1 MKHLSSCV
9 RWRPGRALAFLLAL
23 AGEARPDAE
32 TVRVDLVSESVG
44 RRLPFDVPFVL
55 EGDAPPGTSRV
66 EMQLRWKTPAEAFD
80 EQTGSPHA
88 VSGTDSAGRFRLQVL
103 ALPADRDV
111 RFDLVLE
118 RSLTENGRRLFRQD
132 TEALLRREMAS
143 GRDGELAADA
153 RLSDGIRVA
162 FTRALAE
169 GRAAGAPRGDLT
181 LASPAALFDAG
192 ATPEQVAEE
201 LALLSRDARAARS
214 GLEAA
219 VRRQE
224 DTVSSLIA
232 ALAEIQEA
240 DALAA
245 LIAGLQARPELDPR
259 NPSSPLALSEEARAL
274 ALGEEPPVP
283 RILGAGPAEVAA
295 ARSVDV
301 PFEAVAVSS
310 VVVLELGATSAPA
323 DGATVTNAI
332 ARVAA
337 ALPSEQR
344 TVTFSTTA
352 GTLAVSGSTT
362 AQVRAGTDDLASVGL
377 VSPRTTASAV
387 VTASVNN
394 LTARRTVEFTHAYPD
409 DVSLAVQGS
418 FRLTASFSTKAT
430 LRAELSR
437 EVGSVTRGTEVRFTA
452 VDDSTGQTFGFWSA
466 ESASDLNGLAT
477 AEFTPGN
484 TTERGEAT
492 IRVSVPGT
500 SLSASVKVEIVSP

>member
-1 MKHLSSCV
+1 VK
-9 RWRPGRALAFLLAL
+9 RPMLLLAALVL
-23 AGEARPDAE
+23 AAGAC
-32 TVRVDLVSESVG
+32 TDLDS
-44 RRLPFDVPFVL
+44 
-55 EGDAPPGTSRV
+55 
-66 EMQLRWKTPAEAFD
+66 PAE
-80 EQTGSPHA
+80 Q
-88 VSGTDSAGRFRLQVL
+88 DSVLQVTVSPR
-103 ALPADRDV
+103 ALPADGFTSAQVVAEIDPRSQERYRDITFSTTLGSFPAGTSSGARTIV
-111 RFDLVLE
+111 AAADA
-118 RSLTENGRRLFRQD
+118 NGR
-132 TEALLRREMAS
+132 AVVVLRSAAQPGTATVTAEV
-143 GRDGELAADA
+143 RDGE
-153 RLSDGIRVA
+153 SVK
-162 FTRALAE
+162 
-169 GRAAGAPRGDLT
+169 
-181 LASPAALFDAG
+181 
-192 ATPEQVAEE
+192 AT
-201 LALLSRDARAARS
+201 
-214 GLEAA
+214 
-219 VRRQE
+219 
-224 DTVSSLIA
+224 
-232 ALAEIQEA
+232 
-240 DALAA
+240 
-245 LIAGLQARPELDPR
+245 
-259 NPSSPLALSEEARAL
+259 
-274 ALGEEPPVP
+274 
-283 RILGAGPAEVAA
+283 
-295 ARSVDV
+295 RSVEV

-323 DGATVTNAI
+323 DGATVTNAV

-362 AQVRAGTDDLASVGL
+362 AQVRAGTDDVASVGL

-437 EVGSVTRGTEVRFTA
+437 DVGSVTRGTEVRFTA

-466 ESASDLNGLAT
+466 ETASDLNGLAT

-500 SLSASVKVEIVSP
+500 SLSATVKVEIVSP

>member
-1 MKHLSSCV
+1 V
-9 RWRPGRALAFLLAL
+9 RRGALLLMPLVL
-23 AGEARPDAE
+23 AGAC
-32 TVRVDLVSESVG
+32 TDLDS
-44 RRLPFDVPFVL
+44 
-55 EGDAPPGTSRV
+55 
-66 EMQLRWKTPAEAFD
+66 PAE
-80 EQTGSPHA
+80 Q
-88 VSGTDSAGRFRLQVL
+88 DSVLQVTVSPR
-103 ALPADRDV
+103 ALPADGFSSAQVVAEIDPRSQERYRDITFSTTLGSFPAGTSSGARTIV
-111 RFDLVLE
+111 AAADA
-118 RSLTENGRRLFRQD
+118 NGR
-132 TEALLRREMAS
+132 AVVVLRSAAQPGTATVTAEV
-143 GRDGELAADA
+143 RDGE
-153 RLSDGIRVA
+153 SVK
-162 FTRALAE
+162 
-169 GRAAGAPRGDLT
+169 
-181 LASPAALFDAG
+181 
-192 ATPEQVAEE
+192 
-201 LALLSRDARAARS
+201 
-214 GLEAA
+214 
-219 VRRQE
+219 
-224 DTVSSLIA
+224 
-232 ALAEIQEA
+232 
-240 DALAA
+240 
-245 LIAGLQARPELDPR
+245 
-259 NPSSPLALSEEARAL
+259 
-274 ALGEEPPVP
+274 
-283 RILGAGPAEVAA
+283 A

-362 AQVRAGTDDLASVGL
+362 AQVRAGTDDVASVGL

-387 VTASVNN
+387 ITASVNN

>member
-1 MKHLSSCV
+1 MKRLLLV
-9 RWRPGRALAFLLAL
+9 ALVLAVG
-23 AGEARPDAE
+23 AC
-32 TVRVDLVSESVG
+32 TDLDS
-44 RRLPFDVPFVL
+44 
-55 EGDAPPGTSRV
+55 
-66 EMQLRWKTPAEAFD
+66 PAE
-80 EQTGSPHA
+80 Q
-88 VSGTDSAGRFRLQVL
+88 DSVLQVTVSPR
-103 ALPADRDV
+103 ALPADGFTSAQVVAEIDPRSQERYRDITFSTTLGSFPAGTSSGARTIV
-111 RFDLVLE
+111 AAADADGRAVVVL
-118 RSLTENGRRLFRQD
+118 RSAAQPGTATVTAEV
-132 TEALLRREMAS
+132 
-143 GRDGELAADA
+143 RDGE
-153 RLSDGIRVA
+153 SVK
-162 FTRALAE
+162 
-169 GRAAGAPRGDLT
+169 
-181 LASPAALFDAG
+181 
-192 ATPEQVAEE
+192 AT
-201 LALLSRDARAARS
+201 
-214 GLEAA
+214 
-219 VRRQE
+219 
-224 DTVSSLIA
+224 
-232 ALAEIQEA
+232 
-240 DALAA
+240 
-245 LIAGLQARPELDPR
+245 
-259 NPSSPLALSEEARAL
+259 
-274 ALGEEPPVP
+274 
-283 RILGAGPAEVAA
+283 
-295 ARSVDV
+295 RSVDV

-323 DGATVTNAI
+323 DGATVTNAV

-437 EVGSVTRGTEVRFTA
+437 DVGSVTRGTEVRFTA

-466 ESASDLNGLAT
+466 ETASDVNGLAT

-484 TTERGEAT
+484 TSERGEAT

-500 SLSASVKVEIVSP
+500 SLSATVKVEIVSP

>member
-1 MKHLSSCV
+1 MPLV
-9 RWRPGRALAFLLAL
+9 L
-23 AGEARPDAE
+23 AGAC
-32 TVRVDLVSESVG
+32 TDLDS
-44 RRLPFDVPFVL
+44 
-55 EGDAPPGTSRV
+55 
-66 EMQLRWKTPAEAFD
+66 PAE
-80 EQTGSPHA
+80 Q
-88 VSGTDSAGRFRLQVL
+88 DSVLQVTVSPR
-103 ALPADRDV
+103 ALPADGFSSAQVVAEIDPRSQERYRDITFSTTLGSFPAGTSSGARTIV
-111 RFDLVLE
+111 AAADA
-118 RSLTENGRRLFRQD
+118 NGR
-132 TEALLRREMAS
+132 AVVVLRSAAQPGTATVTAEV
-143 GRDGELAADA
+143 RDGE
-153 RLSDGIRVA
+153 SVK
-162 FTRALAE
+162 
-169 GRAAGAPRGDLT
+169 
-181 LASPAALFDAG
+181 
-192 ATPEQVAEE
+192 
-201 LALLSRDARAARS
+201 
-214 GLEAA
+214 
-219 VRRQE
+219 
-224 DTVSSLIA
+224 
-232 ALAEIQEA
+232 
-240 DALAA
+240 
-245 LIAGLQARPELDPR
+245 
-259 NPSSPLALSEEARAL
+259 
-274 ALGEEPPVP
+274 
-283 RILGAGPAEVAA
+283 A

-362 AQVRAGTDDLASVGL
+362 AQVRAGTDDVASVGL

-387 VTASVNN
+387 ITASVNN
-394 LTARRTVEFTHAYPD
+394 LTARRTVEFTHAFPD

-500 SLSASVKVEIVSP
+500 SLAASVKVEIVSP